1 MNSVIVNK
9 WAMGLAVFSFGFLSI
24 GSFLF
29 GATVTTSVLRSLG
42 GGVLFGSLLWLVGLL
57 INEEE
62 DPTGDDI
69 GDDDEEEGETVLS
82 APVVADSDAVR
93 DKFLKKSR
101 EISEKAEEEK
111 QEAKEKQEANE
122 AKEATPF

>member
-1 MNSVIVNK
+1 MNGDIVNK

-29 GATVTTSVLRSLG
+29 GATVTTSVLRALG
-42 GGVLFGSLLWLVGLL
+42 GALFFGALLWSVSLL
-57 INEEE
+57 INEQE
-62 DPTGDDI
+62 DPTGDDV
-69 GDDDEEEGETVLS
+69 EEESETVLS
-82 APVVADSDAVR
+82 APGVTDSDAVR

-101 EISEKAEEEK
+101 EISEKDEEEQKK
-111 QEAKEKQEANE
+111 QKEKQKEKE

>member
-1 MNSVIVNK
+1 MNGDIVNK

-24 GSFLF
+24 GSLLF
-29 GATVTTSVLRSLG
+29 GATVTTSVLRGLG
-42 GGVLFGSLLWLVGLL
+42 GGVLFAALLWLVGLL

-69 GDDDEEEGETVLS
+69 GDDVEEEGDTDRESVEINS
-82 APVVADSDAVR
+82 NAVKE
-93 DKFLKKSR
+93 KFLKKSA
-101 EISEKAEEEK
+101 ELAEKANKEKEEK
-111 QEAKEKQEANE
+111 E

>member
-1 MNSVIVNK
+1 MNGAIINK

-29 GATVTTSVLRSLG
+29 GATVTTSVLRGLG
-42 GGVLFGSLLWLVGLL
+42 GGVLFAALLWLVGLL
-57 INEEE
+57 VNEEE

-69 GDDDEEEGETVLS
+69 GDDVEEEGDTDRESVEINS
-82 APVVADSDAVR
+82 NAVKE
-93 DKFLKKSR
+93 KFLKKSA
-101 EISEKAEEEK
+101 ELAGNANKEKEEK
-111 QEAKEKQEANE
+111 E

>member
-1 MNSVIVNK
+1 MNGAIINK

-29 GATVTTSVLRSLG
+29 GATGTTSVLRSLG

-62 DPTGDDI
+62 DPTGD
-69 GDDDEEEGETVLS
+69 GVEEEGDTDRESVEINS
-82 APVVADSDAVR
+82 NAVR
-93 DKFLKKSR
+93 EKFLKKS
-101 EISEKAEEEK
+101 AELAEN
-111 QEAKEKQEANE
+111 AKEKGNKEKEEKKAKE